1 VRARVDTVLAD
12 PRIQRAFRFISQKEL
27 EIEAGQIRLTEI
39 PAPPFEE
46 AERARAFSQELG
58 TLGLH
63 PTIDSAGNVFAAYEA
78 AGSNPVIVD
87 AHLDTVFPASTPL
100 HLRRKAKVL
109 FMPGIS
115 DNGSGIVALVW
126 ALRAAKEAG
135 LRFRRPVIAV
145 GSVGEEGEGNL
156 RGVRHLFSAP
166 PWSGRDCEFIAL
178 DGGGLQRI
186 TNQGLGSR
194 RFRVVMRGPGGHSW
208 ADFGRPNP
216 IQALAT
222 AIHTFSTGRPG
233 RTSGSSFNFGI
244 VRGGI
249 SVNAIPSEA
258 SIEVDLRSIVSAH
271 LGDLE
276 RQLSRAVS
284 EAAGATGVEF
294 QIEQT
299 GERPLGMTPSTSG
312 LLQAAVE
319 TTRRFDVEPRF
330 EVGSTDA
337 NIPMSMGI
345 PAIAIGGGGASGNI
359 HTPEEWFD
367 PVDRDL
373 GIQRL
378 LALVAVLAELE

>member
-1 VRARVDTVLAD
+1 
-12 PRIQRAFRFISQKEL
+12 
-27 EIEAGQIRLTEI
+27 
-39 PAPPFEE
+39 
-46 AERARAFSQELG
+46 
-58 TLGLH
+58 
-63 PTIDSAGNVFAAYEA
+63 
-78 AGSNPVIVD
+78 
-87 AHLDTVFPASTPL
+87 
-100 HLRRKAKVL
+100 
-109 FMPGIS
+109 
-115 DNGSGIVALVW
+115 
-126 ALRAAKEAG
+126 
-135 LRFRRPVIAV
+135 
-145 GSVGEEGEGNL
+145 
-156 RGVRHLFSAP
+156 
-166 PWSGRDCEFIAL
+166 
-178 DGGGLQRI
+178 
-186 TNQGLGSR
+186 
-194 RFRVVMRGPGGHSW
+194 MRGPGGHSW

-216 IQALAT
+216 IEAIAT
-222 AIHTFSTGRPG
+222 AIHKFSTGRPG
-233 RTSGSSFNFGI
+233 RASGSSFNFGI

-258 SIEVDLRSIVSAH
+258 SIEVDLRSIVAAH

-345 PAIAIGGGGASGNI
+345 PAIAIGGGGVSGNI

-367 PVDRDL
+367 PVHRDL